1 MRPGG
6 RRGGARWGKMKAG
19 MGGPQPS
26 LCELTKKHSMTKSA
40 SSNYFSSLPL
50 FFIADLL
57 EFMCFYGR
65 IVSEFLASQKGEP
78 SSCVNRYQNYPVKCY
93 IALA

>member
-1 MRPGG
+1 
-6 RRGGARWGKMKAG
+6 

-65 IVSEFLASQKGEP
+65 IVWIETGKCNDELVEALESVANLISVVTSVFLAF
-78 SSCVNRYQNYPVKCY
+78 Y
-93 IALA
+93 ISM